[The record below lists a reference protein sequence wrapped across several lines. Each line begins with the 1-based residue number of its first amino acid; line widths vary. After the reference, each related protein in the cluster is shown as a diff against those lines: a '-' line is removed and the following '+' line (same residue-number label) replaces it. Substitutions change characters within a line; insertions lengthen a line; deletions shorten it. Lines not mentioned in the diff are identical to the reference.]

1 MKCNIIKLPKSGK
14 WSGWNIFLLLLF
26 SLLAACS
33 EKDDYFEDT
42 DTIPPSAVTTLN
54 AIVGDGQ
61 VTLNWTDPTET
72 DFDHVE
78 ITYPQRE
85 GAIFVQKG
93 IQTSLI
99 TGLTNGEEYIFS
111 LTSVDATGN
120 AGRSVATPPCTPVSV
135 NPDDVTPP
143 AEVSELSGEA
153 GNGQITLRW
162 TDPTDA
168 DFAKVSI
175 TYSPGGTTAIE
186 IGKGRQETVIS
197 GLTNGSEYVF
207 TLRTVD
213 VAGNMSAG
221 IVSDGFTPEATAVTP
236 PSGASVDYTING
248 VPFTMIYVE
257 GGTFTMGSDAEAALP
272 GTQRAN
278 QAHEHRV
285 TLSSYWIGE
294 TEVTIALWNA
304 VMGSGGGSN
313 TTPVASITRNQSVE
327 FARRLNDIAHN
338 QGLIPDDMDFQIPT
352 EAQWEFAAKGGNKS
366 RGYTYSGS
374 NTLSQVGWTS
384 SDGGIHAVKQKQPNE
399 LGIYDM
405 SGNVYEWVYDMA
417 APYTTEPQT
426 DPCNTS
432 GSQYIK
438 RGGSFYYNDAYRFT
452 TTYRYFYTST
462 DHTIGTRICLH

>member
-1 MKCNIIKLPKSGK
+1 MKCSSIKSSKTGK
-14 WSGWNIFLLLLF
+14 RHVWAVFPLLSLLLF
-26 SLLAACS
+26 AACG
-33 EKDDYFEDT
+33 ENETFEEPDT
-42 DTIPPSAVTTLN
+42 VPPSAVTALN

-61 VTLNWTDPTET
+61 VTLNWTDPTED

-78 ITYPQRE
+78 ITCSRSE
-85 GAIFVQKG
+85 EKIFVEKG
-93 IQTSLI
+93 IQTALI
-99 TGLTNGEEYIFS
+99 TGLINGEEYTFS
-111 LTSVDATGN
+111 LTTVDAAGN
-120 AGRSVATPPCTPVSV
+120 AGRSVVTPPCIPVSV
-135 NPDDVTPP
+135 DPGDVTPP

-153 GNGQITLRW
+153 GNGKVTLRW

-186 IGKGRQETVIS
+186 IGKGRQEAVIA
-197 GLTNGSEYVF
+197 GLKNGSEYVF
-207 TLRTVD
+207 TLKTAD

-221 IVSDGFTPEATAVTP
+221 IVSDGFTPEATVVTP
-236 PSGASVDYTING
+236 PSGASADYTING
-248 VPFTMIYVE
+248 VRFTMIYVE

-278 QAHEHRV
+278 QAHEHQV

-313 TTPVASITRNQSVE
+313 TTPIASITRNQSVE

-338 QGLIPDDMDFQIPT
+338 QGLIPDDMNFQIPT

-366 RGYTYSGS
+366 KGYTYSGS
-374 NTLSQVGWTS
+374 NKLSQVGWTS
-384 SDGGIHAVKQKQPNE
+384 NDGGIHAVKQKQPNE

-405 SGNVYEWVYDMA
+405 NGNVYEWVYYMA
-417 APYTTEPQT
+417 APYTTQPQT

-452 TTYRYFYTST
+452 STYRYFYTST
-462 DHTIGTRICLH
+462 DYTIGTRISLR